1 MSKHKSTGGTQGQ
14 PKPMSSAEAAKHLS
28 PGPKFPGF
36 RPPRKSGENIFN
48 DNPLGRRAWDKT
60 TKGL

>member
-1 MSKHKSTGGTQGQ
+1 MPKLTQRGGTQGQ
-14 PKPMSSAEAAKHLS
+14 PKPMSSVEAAKHLS

-36 RPPRKSGENIFN
+36 RPPRKSATNIFN
-48 DNPLGRRAWDKT
+48 DNPDGKRPWNKI